1 MSDGIVLSAGVRAN
15 LLSIQQANDLLTVTQ
30 ERLSTGK
37 KVNTA
42 LDNPIAF
49 FTAQSL
55 SSRANSL
62 SDLLD
67 LISNGVQTIQ
77 AANNGITAISK
88 LVQNAQALAQQAQLS
103 PPTTATYT
111 GAVSGLTLGSA
122 FAATAGNTITVNDGT
137 TTATFTLAASGNTVQ
152 QLLNA
157 INNTAGLKVKAELN
171 VAGQV
176 QLEATGTNTVVI
188 GGTATTA
195 ELASFGLVAG
205 TTAAGTNNPTR
216 TSLAAQYDALL
227 TQIDQLAADS
237 GFNGVNL
244 LNGNSLK
251 VTYNEAGTSY
261 QLVNGV
267 YATSA
272 GLGILPSTNSFQ
284 TNTDIAT
291 VMTNL
296 ANALTTLRTQ
306 AATFGANLSVIQGR
320 QDFTKVTIDTL
331 KTGADNLTL
340 ADTNEEGANLL
351 ALQTRQSLA
360 TTSLSLATQSDRNV
374 LRLFGG

>member
-30 ERLSTGK
+30 QRLSTGK

-42 LDNPIAF
+42 LDNPISF

-77 AANNGITAISK
+77 AANNGITAITK

-111 GAVSGLTLGSA
+111 GTASGLTAGSA
-122 FAATAGNTITVNDGT
+122 FAATAGDTITVSDGT
-137 TTATFTLAASGNTVQ
+137 TTATFTLAATGNTVQ
-152 QLLNA
+152 QLLDA
-157 INNTAGLKVKAELN
+157 INNTAGLNAKAELN

-176 QLEATGTNTVVI
+176 QLEATGTNAVTI

-205 TTAAGTNNPTR
+205 TTAAAALNPTR
-216 TSLAAQYDALL
+216 SSLATQYDALL
-227 TQIDQLAADS
+227 KQIDQLAADS

-272 GLGILPSTNSFQ
+272 GLGIAPSTNTFQ
-284 TNTDIAT
+284 TNTDITTA
-291 VMTNL
+291 MNNL
-296 ANALTTLRTQ
+296 SNALTTLRTQ
-306 AATFGANLSVIQGR
+306 AATFGANLSVIQVR
-320 QDFTKVTIDTL
+320 QDFTKVTINTL

>member
-15 LLSIQQANDLLTVTQ
+15 LLSLQQTADLLTQTQ

-42 LDNPIAF
+42 LDNPIAY

-55 SSRANSL
+55 TRRSSSL

-67 LISNGVQTIQ
+67 QISNGVQTLQ
-77 AANNGITAISK
+77 AANNGITSLTK
-88 LVQNAQALAQQAQLS
+88 LVQNAQSLAQQARLS
-103 PPTTATYT
+103 VPTTAIYSGT
-111 GAVSGLTLGSA
+111 ASGLTAGSA
-122 FAATAGNTITVNDGT
+122 FTATAGDTITINDGT

-152 QLLNA
+152 QLLNT
-157 INNTAGLKVKAELN
+157 INNTAGLKVKAELSA
-171 VAGQV
+171 AGQV
-176 QLEATGTNTVVI
+176 QLEATSTNTIVI
-188 GGTATTA
+188 GGTATVG
-195 ELASFGLVAG
+195 ELGSFGLVAG
-205 TTAAGTNNPTR
+205 TTAAGTLNATR
-216 TSLAAQYDALL
+216 TSLAGQYDALL

-251 VTYNEAGTSY
+251 VIYNDSGTSY

-267 YATSA
+267 KATSA
-272 GLGILPSTNSFQ
+272 GLGIAASTNSFQ
-284 TNTDIAT
+284 TDTDVANAL
-291 VMTNL
+291 TNL
-296 ANALTTLRTQ
+296 GNALTTLATD
-306 AATFGANLSVIQGR
+306 AATFGANLSVIQTR
-320 QDFTKVTIDTL
+320 QDFTKATINTL
-331 KTGADNLTL
+331 TTGAANLTL

-374 LRLFGG
+374 LKLFGG

>member
-1 MSDGIVLSAGVRAN
+1 MSDGIVLSPGVRAN
-15 LLSIQQANDLLTVTQ
+15 LLTIQQTNDLLTQTQ

-42 LDNPIAF
+42 LDNPISF

-55 SSRANSL
+55 TSRANSL

-77 AANNGITAISK
+77 AANNGITAITK

-111 GAVSGLTLGSA
+111 GTVSGLTASST
-122 FAATAGNTITVNDGT
+122 FAATAGDTITVNDGT
-137 TTATFTLAASGNTVQ
+137 TTATFTLAATGNTVQ
-152 QLLNA
+152 QLLDA
-157 INNTAGLKVKAELN
+157 INNTAGLKVKAELS

-176 QLEATGTNTVVI
+176 QLEATGTNTVTI
-188 GGTATTA
+188 GGTATTG
-195 ELASFGLVAG
+195 ELAQFGLTAG
-205 TTAAGTNNPTR
+205 TTNAGTINPSR
-216 TSLAAQYDALL
+216 ASFASQYDALL
-227 TQIDQLAADS
+227 KQIDQLAADS

-251 VTYNEAGTSY
+251 VTYNETGTSY
-261 QLVNGV
+261 QLVPGV

-272 GLGILPSTNSFQ
+272 GLGIAPSTNAFQ
-284 TNTDIAT
+284 TNTDVAAA
-291 VMTNL
+291 L
-296 ANALTTLRTQ
+296 ANLGTALTTLSTE
-306 AATFGANLSVIQGR
+306 ASTFGANLSVIQVR
-320 QDFTKVTIDTL
+320 QDFTKVTINTL

-374 LRLFGG
+374 LKLFGG